1 MTDAAA
7 RFLAKVLATG
17 EPDTPQTL
25 RIAVVDGNYM
35 FSQDDARDGDL
46 VIEHDG
52 KHLLVLDPQIAQ
64 ALSGVVLDT
73 HKTPAGARL
82 SLSKV

>member
-7 RFLAKVLATG
+7 HFLTKVLATG

-25 RIAVVDGNYM
+25 RIAVVDGEYM
-35 FSQDDARDGDL
+35 LSQDDARDGDQ

-52 KHLLVLDPQIAQ
+52 KELLLLDPEIAH
-64 ALSGVVLDT
+64 ALSEVVLDAQDA
-73 HKTPAGARL
+73 PGGPRL
-82 SLSKV
+82 TMSKV

>member
-35 FSQDDARDGDL
+35 FSQDDARDDDQ

-52 KHLLVLDPQIAQ
+52 KELLLLDPEIAD
-64 ALSGVVLDT
+64 ALSEVVLDAQDA
-73 HKTPAGARL
+73 PGGPRL
-82 SLSKV
+82 TMSKV